1 MRPWGQ
7 YLAAHGYT
15 VDVPRLPG
23 HGTSVAECNR
33 TRWDDWYATIERSYQ
48 NLRERCDLVFVG
60 GLSMGGA
67 LAAHLAQQ
75 NPDVAGVMLVNP
87 ALASGDLR
95 VKLLLPVMRVLGI
108 KEYPAISNDIAKE
121 GMDEVA
127 YDKTPVRALIS
138 FVDHW
143 PMLVRDLHK
152 LAQPTIMFHAP
163 GDNIVD
169 GATSEILKRDIGSH
183 DFSYVELTR
192 SQHVAT
198 LDHDAEAIFERSAA
212 FIERVSAEYET
223 PTATAS

>member
-7 YLAAHGYT
+7 YLASHGYT

-33 TRWDDWYATIERSYQ
+33 TRWDDWYATIERSYVS
-48 NLRERCDLVFVG
+48 LRERCDLVFVG

-67 LAAHLAQQ
+67 LAVHLAQQ

-87 ALASGDLR
+87 ALGSGDLR
-95 VKLLLPVMRVLGI
+95 VKLLLPVMRVLGT
-108 KEYPAISNDIAKE
+108 KEYPAISNDISKE

-152 LAQPTIMFHAP
+152 LTQPTIMFRAP
-163 GDNIVD
+163 GDTIVD
-169 GATSEILKRDIGSH
+169 AVTAEIIKADIGSH

-192 SQHVAT
+192 SRHVAT

-212 FIERVSAEYET
+212 FIERVSAEYEA
-223 PTATAS
+223 PTANAS